1 MSENQVVTMELRGY
15 QEEVLGVLKGG
26 SGNSLI
32 QAPTGAGKTI
42 MFSKF
47 MAESGQKCL
56 VLAHRGELVRQARDK
71 LEMATGLKCG
81 VFSAYLKKKEVL
93 DITVASIQSF
103 ANWKGDINNF
113 DIIIIDE
120 CHRVPAKVKDSQY
133 SRALEGFNG
142 RLIGFTATPY
152 RLDDG
157 EIYGKGEWWER
168 LDFEIPI
175 RQLIDE
181 GHLTDYK
188 HYVSQYTDKI
198 RSDVKQ
204 LKTTAGDY
212 NEGQAGDL
220 MSSSMSV
227 HAVLN
232 TVPDE
237 RRHIVV
243 FCVNILHAETLYRHC
258 KGTKGIIH
266 SKLDTNQETLKDFD
280 DGKIR
285 WLFNVGVLTEGWDC
299 TRVDAV
305 VLARPTKS
313 TALYVQM
320 IGRGLRLHKGK
331 EWCYIYDV
339 VANFENFGF
348 IDDPNIFTQN
358 RDMGEG
364 GEAKTKVCSE
374 CFAVI
379 AANCQSCPECGFKEE
394 KEEVIV
400 DDEEDFYVMREA
412 KDLSSGDVTGGYAS
426 VYKDDCMMVEYYHS
440 SGKTIRHFYTLKK
453 EHKRWMGKKLANIIK
468 RYYKFDENWIE
479 PERYIKAINSGVLFP
494 MKGLRIKKDKGG
506 YEKISS
512 L

>member
-1 MSENQVVTMELRGY
+1 MKLRGY

-26 SGNSLI
+26 LGNTLI

-47 MAESGQKCL
+47 MAESGKKCL
-56 VLAHRGELVRQARDK
+56 VLAHRGELIRQARDK
-71 LEMATGLKCG
+71 LEMATGIECG
-81 VFSAYLKKKEVL
+81 VFSAYLRKKEVK

-120 CHRVPAKVKDSQY
+120 CHRVPAKSKDSQY
-133 SRALEGFNG
+133 SKVLGGFYG

-157 EIYGKGEWWER
+157 EIYGEDEWWGK

-175 RQLIDE
+175 RNLITE

-188 HYVSQYTDKI
+188 HYVSQYTAKI
-198 RSDVKQ
+198 RADVKE

-212 NEGQAGDL
+212 NEGEAGDL

-232 TVPDE
+232 TVPNE
-237 RRHIVV
+237 RQHIVV
-243 FCVNILHAETLYRHC
+243 FCVNILHAETLYKYC
-258 KGTKGIIH
+258 EGSKGIVH
-266 SKLDTNQETLKDFD
+266 SKSPDNQETLKRFD

-320 IGRGLRLHKGK
+320 IGRGLRLHEGK

-348 IDDPNIFTQN
+348 IDDPNIFEDEQD
-358 RDMGEG
+358 RG
-364 GEAKTKVCSE
+364 GESKTKVCSE

-379 AANCQSCPECGFKEE
+379 AMNCQTCPECGFEEE
-394 KEEVIV
+394 KEEEVKTVVV
-400 DDEEDFYVMREA
+400 DDKEDFYVMKEA
-412 KDLSSGDVTGGYAS
+412 KDLSLGDVTGGHAEL
-426 VYKDDCMMVEYYHS
+426 YKEDCMAVDYYHS
-440 SGKTIRHFYTLKK
+440 SGKRVRHFYTLKP
-453 EHKRWMGKKLANIIK
+453 EHKHWMGKKLAKIIK
-468 RYYKFDENWIE
+468 RHYKFEENWIE
-479 PERYIKAINSGVLFP
+479 PKRYIKAINSGVLFP
-494 MKGLRIKKDKGG
+494 MKDLRIRKDKEG
-506 YEKISS
+506 YEKIST